1 MSRDVVVLIHG
12 IWMTSLELR
21 LLGRRLQKCGF
32 DCRYFRYPSLRRT
45 PRQNAA
51 RLRRY
56 LQSVQAERVHLVA
69 HSLGGIVLAHLFAQE
84 APPHPGRVVMLG
96 SPLQGSV
103 VARHLAGQRLTRWIL
118 GRSIQSGLLG
128 DAPAWQGTHESAM
141 IAGTRPRGIGLLLA
155 PGRLVEP
162 HDGTVAVNE
171 TRSDGLAQH
180 LNLPHTHLSM
190 LFVRDVATQVCSF
203 LQQGRFAG

>member
-1 MSRDVVVLIHG
+1 MPRDVVVLIHG

-32 DCRYFRYPSLRRT
+32 DSRYFRYPSLRRT
-45 PRQNAA
+45 PQQNAA
-51 RLRRY
+51 RLRDY
-56 LQSVQAERVHLVA
+56 LQSIEAGQVHLVA
-69 HSLGGIVLAHLFAQE
+69 HSLGGIVLTHLYTQG

-96 SPLQGSV
+96 TPLQGSV
-103 VARHLAGQRLTRWIL
+103 VARHLAGQRFTRWIL
-118 GRSIQSGLLG
+118 GRSTQYGLLG
-128 DAPAWQGTHESAM
+128 DAPSWQGTQESGM
-141 IAGTRPRGIGLLLA
+141 IAGSRPRGIGMLLA
-155 PGRLVEP
+155 PGKLIRP

-190 LFVRDVATQVCSF
+190 LFARDVATQVCAF
-203 LQQGRFAG
+203 LQQGRFSN